1 MASKAATQALQ
12 AKEKVM
18 QDEIEKFR
26 KLQKGQS
33 AGEGERGGLALI
45 RIHPPFAD
53 MQKYTASRMQLD
65 TQLNENKTVKE
76 VLFSGEYPP
85 FLVYSGNYSGHPW
98 TKNSVPNGELS
109 YFRVKMYTI
118 IMFEKH

>member
-85 FLVYSGNYSGHPW
+85 FLVYSGNSILDTLGQKIVSLMESCPISGSKC
-98 TKNSVPNGELS
+98 TQS
-109 YFRVKMYTI
+109 
-118 IMFEKH
+118 